1 MEEQPKKLLQWHAA
15 FYAGIQIELAE
26 EADNLLFENEHM
38 LSTKPMQVD
47 VLITK
52 KDAKKSIR
60 KNIGQI
66 FRKYNLI
73 EYKSPDDYLSINDFY
88 KMLGYAYFYIADT
101 AHVNEIQYE
110 ELSISYVC
118 AKYPR
123 ELISHLV
130 AKGHTMEKKEEGI
143 YYVHGNRFAIQ
154 IVVNPT
160 LSEEKNLWLKNLTNG
175 IKDAAS
181 VEQLV
186 RAYENNKENTLYS
199 SILDILIRANR
210 AKFSE
215 VKEMCEALKE
225 LFKEELEEK
234 YSQGISQ
241 GIAQSLEKL
250 VRIKVLK
257 KKSLEQIASELEA
270 EVEELRPIYNQIK
283 KALAVL
289 AFEGSESL

>member
-1 MEEQPKKLLQWHAA
+1 MEKQPKNLLQWHAA
-15 FYAGIQIELAE
+15 FYAGIQIELE
-26 EADNLLFENEHM
+26 KESENLIFENEHM

-52 KDAKKSIR
+52 KDAEKNIQ

-88 KMLGYAYFYIADT
+88 KVLGYAYFYMADT
-101 AHVNEIQYE
+101 AHVNEIQCE

-123 ELISHLV
+123 ELISYLV
-130 AKGHTMEKKEEGI
+130 AKGHTIEKKEDGI
-143 YYVHGNRFAIQ
+143 YYIHGNRFAIQ
-154 IVVNPT
+154 LVVNPT
-160 LSEEKNLWLKNLTNG
+160 LSEDKNLWLKNLTNK
-175 IKDAAS
+175 ISDMAS

-186 RAYENNKENTLYS
+186 HAYESNKENMLYS
-199 SILDILIRANR
+199 SVMDIIIRANV

-215 VKEMCEALKE
+215 VKNMCEALKE
-225 LFKEELEEK
+225 LFKEELEVK

-241 GIAQSLEKL
+241 GITQNLENL
-250 VRIKVLK
+250 VRKKILK
-257 KKSLEQIASELEA
+257 KKPLEQIAAELET
-270 EVEELRPIYNQIK
+270 ETEEILPIYNRVK
-283 KALAVL
+283 KVMV
-289 AFEGSESL
+289 